1 MIEAKGD
8 LWEIGKTASAIVIT
22 TNGSLRKNGDSVMG
36 GGCAR
41 EAAER
46 YPLLAADLGRAVLK
60 RGNHCHVFRYSSMQ
74 EIVAMPTKNSVSR
87 SSPLPLVVR
96 SVAELNEL
104 AYWHDWTRVVLPRPG
119 CGLGGLLWRNVKPIV
134 DELDDRFTVVTYA

>member
-1 MIEAKGD
+1 MKGPCMESVCSQSRAP
-8 LWEIGKTASAIVIT
+8 LSVWRSF
-22 TNGSLRKNGDSVMG
+22 SVMLSI
-36 GGCAR
+36 A
-41 EAAER
+41 
-46 YPLLAADLGRAVLK
+46 L
-60 RGNHCHVFRYSSMQ
+60 VFRYSSMQ

-134 DELDDRFTVVTYA
+134 DELDDRFTVVTFA